1 MDVLVNDRRRGGYM
15 ARASLFLLLAVAL
28 ANVGASG
35 QVAQAPA
42 SYRIADA
49 PEAFRDAVARGDVV
63 VDAMQK
69 AMLTELTKELQRG
82 GATGAMKA
90 CHLAATA
97 VAHEVGLKTGVAA
110 GRTSHKL
117 RNPTN
122 APASW
127 AAPIVASH
135 AGKAAA
141 GIEGY
146 VVDLGDRVGLMRPI
160 PFRAACAACHGPRE
174 RLEPAIVKELKD
186 RYPEDQA
193 FGFNEGDLRGWFWVE
208 VPKQPQR

>member
-1 MDVLVNDRRRGGYM
+1 M
-15 ARASLFLLLAVAL
+15 ARAWLFLLLAVTSAG
-28 ANVGASG
+28 AGASG
-35 QVAQAPA
+35 QGAPA

-49 PEAFRDAVARGDVV
+49 PDALRDAVARGDVV

-69 AMLTELTKELQRG
+69 AMLGELAKELQRG
-82 GATGAMKA
+82 GAAGAMKA

-97 VAHEVGLKTGVAA
+97 VAHEVALKEGVAA

-135 AGKAAA
+135 AGKPAA
-141 GIEGY
+141 GIDGY

-160 PFRAACAACHGPRE
+160 PFRAACAACHGARD
-174 RLEPAIVKELKD
+174 RLAPAVVKELTD
-186 RYPEDQA
+186 RYPHDQA
-193 FGFNEGDLRGWFWVE
+193 FGFKEGDLRGWFWVE
-208 VPKQPQR
+208 VPKPPRQPRS

>member
-1 MDVLVNDRRRGGYM
+1 M
-15 ARASLFLLLAVAL
+15 ARALFLLLAITL
-28 ANVGASG
+28 AGVGASG
-35 QVAQAPA
+35 QVAQTPAP
-42 SYRIADA
+42 YRVADA
-49 PEAFRDAVARGDVV
+49 PEAFRDAVTRGDVV

-69 AMLTELTKELQRG
+69 AMLGELAKEMQRG

-97 VAHEVGLKTGVAA
+97 VAHEVGLKEGVAA

-122 APASW
+122 APAPW

-135 AGKAAA
+135 AGKPAA
-141 GIEGY
+141 GVDGY

-160 PFRAACAACHGPRE
+160 PFRAACAACHGARE

-193 FGFNEGDLRGWFWVE
+193 LDFKEGDLRGWFWVE
-208 VPKQPQR
+208 VPKQPRPPWS

>member
-1 MDVLVNDRRRGGYM
+1 M
-15 ARASLFLLLAVAL
+15 ARASLFLLLAVVL

-42 SYRIADA
+42 SFRIADA
-49 PEAFRDAVARGDVV
+49 PETFRDAVARGDVV
-63 VDAMQK
+63 VGAMQT
-69 AMLTELTKELQRG
+69 AMLGELAKEMQRG
-82 GATGAMKA
+82 GAIGAMKS
-90 CHLAATA
+90 CHLAAAA
-97 VAHEVGLKTGVAA
+97 VAHQVGLKEGIAA

-122 APASW
+122 APSSW

-141 GIEGY
+141 GIDGY

-174 RLEPAIVKELKD
+174 RLEPAIVKELED

-193 FGFNEGDLRGWFWVE
+193 YGFNEGDLRGWFWVE